1 MSVRTESTMVGI
13 GDRQRPVGAADA
25 PLLKLVPPCLTDGFR
40 RRITY
45 LRVSLTD
52 RCNLRCRYC
61 LPAHGVRWRPRDEIL
76 SLEEIVRVASVA
88 RELGVR
94 KLRLTGGEP
103 LVREGCVELVSALS
117 RLGFEELCLTSNGLL
132 FGPLAG
138 DLKRAG
144 LDRVNL
150 SLDTLDPARYHAVT
164 RGGDLAR
171 VLDAVD
177 QALAWDLR
185 PSLNVVVMR
194 GLNDSELPAFVE
206 LAHRRPLTVR
216 FIELMPFGSGETGD
230 CEVRDAEAVTVEE
243 MLAVT
248 GLSLDAAQPAAGP
261 APGPALFPPL
271 PGAAGRVGFI
281 AAMHDCICASCN
293 RVRLTA
299 DGRLKPCLLGD
310 REVPLRDAAR
320 RADQTAL
327 RAAFEQLMTIKP
339 EHGLRHLRRPEPM
352 AAVGG

>member
-144 LDRVNL
+144 LDSSRL
-150 SLDTLDPARYHAVT
+150 SAHSLRHTAITLALKGGATLQQAQAMARHTDPKTTLVYVHN
-164 RGGDLAR
+164 LAR
-171 VLDAVD
+171 VEAG
-177 QALAWDLR
+177 AER
-185 PSLNVVVMR
+185 YI
-194 GLNDSELPAFVE
+194 
-206 LAHRRPLTVR
+206 R
-216 FIELMPFGSGETGD
+216 F
-230 CEVRDAEAVTVEE
+230 
-243 MLAVT
+243 
-248 GLSLDAAQPAAGP
+248 
-261 APGPALFPPL
+261 
-271 PGAAGRVGFI
+271 
-281 AAMHDCICASCN
+281 
-293 RVRLTA
+293 
-299 DGRLKPCLLGD
+299 
-310 REVPLRDAAR
+310 
-320 RADQTAL
+320 
-327 RAAFEQLMTIKP
+327 
-339 EHGLRHLRRPEPM
+339 
-352 AAVGG
+352 